1 MVTSGA
7 KEQGQDG
14 RETIS
19 PALGR
24 SFFHDR
30 ALIGRL
36 MAETRISLI

>member
-7 KEQGQDG
+7 REQGQDG

-19 PALGR
+19 PALAR

-30 ALIGRL
+30 ALTVRSL
-36 MAETRISLI
+36 AETRISLI